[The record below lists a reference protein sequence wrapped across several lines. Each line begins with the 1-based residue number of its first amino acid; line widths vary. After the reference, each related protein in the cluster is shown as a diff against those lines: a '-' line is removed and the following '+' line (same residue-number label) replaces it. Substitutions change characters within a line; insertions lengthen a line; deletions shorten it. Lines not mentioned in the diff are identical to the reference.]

1 MIPESLLDNEFET
14 TDEPLPSKTYKAR
27 EDKIQGYT
35 DGLDALKQAIQKM
48 LNTDQYEYPIYS
60 NDYGIDIASLIGQ
73 DREYVRAELKRRI
86 TECLSLDER
95 VQEVDNFIFSYE
107 GDILI
112 CSFTVTSIYG
122 ELLISKEVNI

>member
-1 MIPESLLDNEFET
+1 MIPESLLDNDFET

-35 DGLDALKQAIQKM
+35 DGLDALQQAIQKM
-48 LNTDQYEYPIYS
+48 LSTEQYEYPIYS
-60 NDYGIDIASLIGQ
+60 NDYGIDIASLIGK

-86 TECLSLDER
+86 AECLTLDER
-95 VQEVDNFIFSYE
+95 VQEVDNFVFNY
-107 GDILI
+107 DDDMLN
-112 CSFTVTSIYG
+112 CSFTVISIYG